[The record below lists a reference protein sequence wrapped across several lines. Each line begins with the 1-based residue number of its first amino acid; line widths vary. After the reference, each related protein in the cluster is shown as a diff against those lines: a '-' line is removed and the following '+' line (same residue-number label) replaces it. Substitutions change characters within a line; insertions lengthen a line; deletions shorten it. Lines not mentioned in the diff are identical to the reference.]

1 MSLPVISPNYRIENI
16 LGRGGMA
23 TVYLADD
30 LRHGRKVAIKV
41 LSPELASALGSERF
55 HREIRIAAGLVHPHI
70 VPLIESGEQDGLLY
84 YVTPYLAGG
93 TLRDLLEQKRRLSIL
108 EAVRIAR
115 EIGAALDF
123 AHRHGFLH
131 RDVKPENILFTDD
144 HAVLADFGIA
154 RAPSSGLAGSSITGA
169 GMAVG
174 TPEYMSPEQAAGDRE
189 IGVESD
195 LYGLGCVVYEM
206 LAGEPPLRGPGE
218 RSTMAMQVSTTP
230 VPVRVARA
238 DIPPRIE
245 RALVRALAKDPR
257 ERFRSADEFVKA
269 MESEG
274 AMAGPPL
281 AIGRAI
287 AVLPFV
293 NASPDPDNEYLSDGI
308 SDELI
313 DALAH
318 VDGLRV
324 ASRTSV
330 FALKGK
336 SMDVRAIGALLGVTY
351 VLEGTVRR
359 AGDRLRVSAQLTSTD
374 DGRLLW
380 SGRYDRTF
388 EDVFVIQEELA
399 HTIVTTLR
407 ARSFVE
413 LPDPAQK
420 RYTQSVKAYG
430 LYLKGRYAWNKRT
443 QDGITEAIRYFE
455 EAIAEDPGYAPA
467 YTGLADSYSL
477 QLDYRNVAVDEG
489 FALAMS
495 YARKALALDETL
507 AETHASLAWALFIHE
522 WNWEESRREFARAI
536 ELDPRYATGHQW
548 YTMWFMA
555 HRQLDQ
561 ALVEAHTALELDPAS
576 ISVRRTVAWVYY
588 YGRRFEQAREHITR
602 AIAMNPMAEENYWI
616 LGLVLSQMGEWSE
629 AERVLREGLR
639 YADLGTY
646 SLATLGY
653 VLARAGRPA
662 EAEEILAG
670 FVERARTG
678 YVSPVAFAIV
688 HIGLGNVDQ
697 ALDATE
703 RAWQERRGWLV
714 YLGVNPLVD
723 PLRNEPRFKAIV
735 DRLGLPP
742 A

>member
-1 MSLPVISPNYRIENI
+1 MLPVISPNYNIEKV

-41 LSPELASALGSERF
+41 LSPDLAKAFGSERF

-70 VPLIESGEQDGLLY
+70 VPLIESGEENGVLY

-93 TLRDLLEQKRRLSIL
+93 TLRDLLQQKQRLPL
-108 EAVRIAR
+108 LDAVRIAR
-115 EIGAALDF
+115 EIGSALDF

-154 RAPSSGLAGSSITGA
+154 RVTDPGRSSDPSSITGA

-174 TPEYMSPEQAAGDRE
+174 TPEYMSPEQAAGEGE
-189 IGVESD
+189 IGIESD
-195 LYGLGCVVYEM
+195 LYGLACVVYEM
-206 LAGEPPLRGPGE
+206 LAGEPPLRGEGE

-230 VPVRVARA
+230 APVRVARPE
-238 DIPPRIE
+238 IPPRIE

-257 ERFRSADEFVKA
+257 ERFRSADEFVRA
-269 MESEG
+269 MESEA
-274 AMAGPPL
+274 AMAQPPL

-293 NASPDPDNEYLSDGI
+293 NGSPDPDNEYLSDGI
-308 SDELI
+308 TDELI
-313 DALAH
+313 DALAR

-336 SMDVRAIGALLGVTY
+336 PMDVRAIGALLGVSW

-359 AGDRLRVSAQLTSTD
+359 AGDRLRVTAQLTSAD
-374 DGRLLW
+374 DGRMLW

-388 EDVFVIQEELA
+388 EDVFAIQEELA

-407 ARSFVE
+407 ARSFAE
-413 LPDPAQK
+413 LSDPAQK

-443 QDGITEAIRYFE
+443 QEGITEAIRYFE

-477 QLDYRNVAVDEG
+477 QLDYRNVPVEEG

-495 YARKALALDETL
+495 YARKALALDDTL

-522 WNWEESRREFARAI
+522 WNWEESRKEFVRAI

-555 HRQLDQ
+555 HQQLDQ
-561 ALVEAHTALELDPAS
+561 ALVQAHTALELDPAS
-576 ISVRRTVAWVYY
+576 VSVRRTVAWVYY
-588 YGRRFEQAREHITR
+588 YGRRFGQAREHITR

-616 LGLVLSQMGEWSE
+616 LGLVLSQMGEWVE

-653 VLARAGRPA
+653 VLAHAGRRA

-670 FVERARTG
+670 FEERARTG

-688 HIGLGNVDQ
+688 HIGLGNIEK
-697 ALDATE
+697 ALDAAE
-703 RAWQERRGWLV
+703 RAWQERRGWVV
-714 YLGVNPLVD
+714 YLQVNPLVD
-723 PLRNEPRFKAIV
+723 PLRNEARFKALIEMV
-735 DRLGLPP
+735 GLG
-742 A
+742 